1 MKYFLQIVFS
11 IILFSSVF
19 FKHVLGS
26 NASEQQNINT
36 TTAAD
41 ADTTIVENDSV
52 EDKKIEEVIESPTP
66 PVKEKIQYVSQVT
79 RYGFKNLFTNYVYN
93 PTMPYSSQVN
103 PYAENYMQDYLQ
115 AHGKYLRQLK
125 LTSMS
130 YFNYIDGILSQY
142 GLPKELKY
150 LAVIESNLKTNALSI
165 AGARGPWQFMSY
177 TARDYGLQVNQY
189 VDDRTDYYKSTNA
202 AARYL
207 LALYKDLKDWLLVIA
222 AYNGGPGRVYS
233 AIKKSGSRNF
243 WNLQYYLPE
252 ESRNHV
258 KKFIATHY
266 IMETAIDGRGL
277 PGQNFDYTSLKNDGN
292 LSPTLSATED
302 STSDAMTVSGRYI
315 GEVIAKKLD
324 IEMSEFNHY
333 NPGFD
338 NMLATGESYELRL
351 PNDKMDLFIA
361 NKYSILNECVQ
372 QLLSDV
378 GPQTKTGQKKHE
390 ASPKAKPKNSLLKR
404 PPHRTDL

>member
-1 MKYFLQIVFS
+1 MRNFYQIIFL
-11 IILFSSVF
+11 IIFFQVGVLKNISVYA
-19 FKHVLGS
+19 KT
-26 NASEQQNINT
+26 QQELS
-36 TTAAD
+36 
-41 ADTTIVENDSV
+41 DTTILESDTI

-66 PVKEKIQYVSQVT
+66 PVKEKVQYVSQVT
-79 RYGFKNLFTNYVYN
+79 KYGFKNLFTNYSYN
-93 PTMPYSSQVN
+93 PTMPYSAQVN

-150 LAVIESNLKTNALSI
+150 LAVIESNLKANALSV

-177 TARDYGLQVNQY
+177 TARDFGLQVNRY

-266 IMETAIDGRGL
+266 IMETVNGGDLSGSG
-277 PGQNFDYTSLKNDGN
+277 FDYTALKNGNDISPN
-292 LSPTLSATED
+292 LSASED
-302 STSDAMTVSGRYI
+302 STSGTITLSGRYI
-315 GEVIAKKLD
+315 ASVIARNVD
-324 IEMSEFNHY
+324 IEMKDFDRY

-338 NMLATGESYELRL
+338 NMLATGASYELRL
-351 PNDKMDLFIA
+351 PNNKMDLFIA
-361 NKYSILNECVQ
+361 NKYVILNECVQ
-372 QLLSDV
+372 QLLGDV
-378 GPQTKTGQKKHE
+378 NQDTKTVYKKRS
-390 ASPKAKPKNSLLKR
+390 ATSKGKTKK
-404 PPHRTDL
+404 